1 MNPESQIIV
10 STKLTLALI
19 ATAVMSFSCSKDDG
33 AASDSY
39 TGSENT
45 EIAQQAG
52 DTLASIDEIGG
63 GTSGSYSFNNNLPV
77 NNQFS
82 DQSAKKIASR
92 YFKDQSTLAQ
102 AAFNH
107 VLPLAQAATCGTVSF
122 SSCTSQAIEKDFAS
136 CSLGTSTATMSG
148 TINVS
153 FAGTGASSCRL
164 TANNDTATRVPNFSI
179 TGARGANFSVTGG
192 SQVLTKT
199 GTGTFSFT
207 SSNIN
212 RKFVTS
218 AGKTLVNFTTSTVSP
233 VTITGS
239 SRSGRT
245 ITGSFK
251 VVNNLNNNECTLT
264 STGVTWS
271 SGCNCPTSGTTEGTC
286 SQTSSYKIDYT
297 TNCGTV
303 NLTVNGESS
312 QVDLDRCY

>member
-1 MNPESQIIV
+1 
-10 STKLTLALI
+10 
-19 ATAVMSFSCSKDDG
+19 
-33 AASDSY
+33 
-39 TGSENT
+39 
-45 EIAQQAG
+45 
-52 DTLASIDEIGG
+52 
-63 GTSGSYSFNNNLPV
+63 
-77 NNQFS
+77 
-82 DQSAKKIASR
+82 
-92 YFKDQSTLAQ
+92 
-102 AAFNH
+102 
-107 VLPLAQAATCGTVSF
+107 
-122 SSCTSQAIEKDFAS
+122 
-136 CSLGTSTATMSG
+136 MSG

-251 VVNNLNNNECTLT
+251 VVNKLNSNECTLT